1 MSNILLISAP
11 GAGKG
16 IASEYLEEKYNLVH
30 MSIGNLLR
38 EESINNNLLK
48 KELEKGNFVDN
59 NIVYRLFD
67 KFLIDNSDSN
77 FVFEGFPRL
86 IEQIKPFESILEKH
100 NIILDKIIF
109 INIDKQIALKRITGR
124 MLCSSCDGVYN
135 KYYDDIKDLKCKKCK
150 SSLYK
155 RTDDNKETYENR
167 YKIFEQKTLPVL
179 RYFKGNFSNFF
190 EISNNGTIEE
200 FYSKLDFVMKNNYN
214 IGDD

>member
-38 EESINNNLLK
+38 EESVNNSLLK
-48 KELEKGNFVDN
+48 EELDKGNFVDN
-59 NIVYRLFD
+59 NIVYKLFD
-67 KFLIDNSDSN
+67 DFLTNNGDSN
-77 FVFEGFPRL
+77 FIFEGFPRL

-100 NIILDKIIF
+100 NIILDKVIF
-109 INIDKQIALKRITGR
+109 INIDKQVALKRITGR
-124 MLCSSCDGVYN
+124 MLCSNCDSVYN
-135 KYYDDIKDLKCKKCK
+135 KYFDDIKNLKCKKCN
-150 SSLYK
+150 SRLYK

-167 YKIFEQKTLPVL
+167 YKSFEERTLPIL
-179 RYFKGNFSNFF
+179 EYFKDNFSNFI

-200 FYSKLDFVMKNNYN
+200 FYNKLDFVMK
-214 IGDD
+214 DDNK